1 MIRPAAEAWSSL
13 PARWPDWSAP
23 GGLCLVS
30 AAGLA
35 LFLVPLRGVH
45 LAQMSGLG
53 LVSVLPVASLLG
65 AGLLTLA
72 FAAALALPRPY
83 PAVLGA
89 MLAAIVFCLDGVR
102 AIIEAEPAQA
112 GAYQAAGIAHYLSL
126 TGHLAP
132 GASAFRGWPG
142 FFALIAFAEDV
153 LGTRNLIPV
162 LRLWPAVVSLLWLP
176 PLFLMIR
183 GMRASWQA
191 RWFAA
196 FLFCA
201 GNWVGLNYFSPE
213 SYGYLLYLLF
223 LAIMLTWFRTAPG
236 TLRPRA
242 RRARGER
249 RRRRRGAGLLS
260 GELPCVPP
268 GRKQQALL
276 VTLLIA
282 IFVVAVASYPLAA
295 FLLAAA
301 CLGLVLVRRS
311 VLTSL
316 PVLLL
321 VILAGWLAFAAAPY
335 WPGRLLAGIRS
346 LASAGGGAVPGIAE
360 DPASVHLHA
369 LEARLLLPV
378 ALVGLAVAGRR
389 ERRAR
394 FLDDRCMVVLACTPI
409 LVLGISLS
417 QAGLAQAYL
426 FALPALCMLAAYLF
440 FPATQPRRPSRLMVS
455 AAAACAVVLTGSFFL
470 ARYANETFEQVPRG
484 ELAAMNYLYAHDS
497 AGARVLWLSPWP
509 AGDRVPAMP
518 WQYRGLGKIDYVPV
532 LAPPDPRLTG
542 HLVSAIRLSGP
553 GTYLVITRTQ
563 EAELQQSAGYPGGW
577 GDKFRE
583 QMSATRGVTV
593 AFANRDAAIYTLRWP
608 AGTARGPLV
617 ARPAPGQ

>member
-1 MIRPAAEAWSSL
+1 MIRPAAGAWSSL

-89 MLAAIVFCLDGVR
+89 MLAAIVFCLDGVS

-162 LRLWPAVVSLLWLP
+162 LRLWPAVMSLLWLP

-223 LAIMLTWFRTAPG
+223 LAIMLTWFRTVPG

-249 RRRRRGAGLLS
+249 AAPAGGARGCCQGNCRVSRPA
-260 GELPCVPP
+260 
-268 GRKQQALL
+268 RKQQADPAHAAHRDLRGRL
-276 VTLLIA
+276 
-282 IFVVAVASYPLAA
+282 ASYPLAA

-301 CLGLVLVRRS
+301 CVGLVLARRS
-311 VLTSL
+311 VLTSM

-321 VILAGWLAFAAAPY
+321 VILAGWFAFAAAPY

-346 LASAGGGAVPGIAE
+346 LVSAGGGAVPGIAE
-360 DPASVHLHA
+360 DPASGHLYA
-369 LEARLLLPV
+369 LEARLCSRWPWS
-378 ALVGLAVAGRR
+378 AWRWRAGGS
-389 ERRAR
+389 AGH
-394 FLDDRCMVVLACTPI
+394 VSSTTAACWY
-409 LVLGISLS
+409 S
-417 QAGLAQAYL
+417 
-426 FALPALCMLAAYLF
+426 PA
-440 FPATQPRRPSRLMVS
+440 RPSWCSGS
-455 AAAACAVVLTGSFFL
+455 A
-470 ARYANETFEQVPRG
+470 
-484 ELAAMNYLYAHDS
+484 
-497 AGARVLWLSPWP
+497 
-509 AGDRVPAMP
+509 
-518 WQYRGLGKIDYVPV
+518 
-532 LAPPDPRLTG
+532 
-542 HLVSAIRLSGP
+542 
-553 GTYLVITRTQ
+553 
-563 EAELQQSAGYPGGW
+563 
-577 GDKFRE
+577 
-583 QMSATRGVTV
+583 
-593 AFANRDAAIYTLRWP
+593 
-608 AGTARGPLV
+608 
-617 ARPAPGQ
+617 